1 LRTLERFLP
10 YDPTVIPSIRRRLAA
25 AALAAAFL
33 GSAACGFDFGPRAEA
48 RDEWSRSYKV
58 SKGATLEI
66 RGTNGKIRVEPSD
79 GDTIEVAATR
89 IVRASTDEAARKE
102 LADFKMAE
110 TVSPDSVT
118 IDSTGGTQLSFRLSK
133 EVQFRIKA
141 PRGISLV
148 LKETNGEI
156 DTSGITGMLRAETT
170 NGRIRAAGLE
180 DGARVETTNGTVDLD
195 FAKLSDN
202 GVRASTTNG
211 AVVVRVPKD
220 VKARI
225 SASVSNG
232 EISTSELDVKT
243 TEQSRH
249 KLEATIGGGGPSIH
263 VETTNGAIQIKGR

>member
-1 LRTLERFLP
+1 MTPF
-10 YDPTVIPSIRRRLAA
+10 IRRRFAA
-25 AALAAAFL
+25 VALAAAFL

-48 RDEWSRSYKV
+48 RDEWNRTYKV
-58 SKGATLEI
+58 SKGASLEI
-66 RGTNGKIRVEPSD
+66 RGTNGMIRVEPTE

-89 IVRASTDEAARKE
+89 IVKASTDEAARRE

-110 TVSPDSVT
+110 TVSPSSVT
-118 IDSTGGTQLSFRLSK
+118 IDSTGGTQLSMRLSK
-133 EVQFRIKA
+133 EVHYRIKA

-148 LKETNGEI
+148 LKATNGEI
-156 DTSGITGMLRAETT
+156 DTTGITGMLRAETT

-180 DGARVETTNGTVDLD
+180 DGARVETTNGAVDLD
-195 FAKLSDN
+195 FAKLGDN

-211 AVVVRVPKD
+211 PVVVRVPKD

-225 SASVSNG
+225 SASVTNG
-232 EISTSELDVKT
+232 GISTSDLEVKT

-263 VETTNGAIQIKGR
+263 VETTNGEIQIKGR